1 VKTTDGPT
9 SRIGEAQ
16 AEVADA
22 LALLDSAGIPGRDE
36 VGALLRQ
43 AVANAA
49 RSLAESSAPDPTKLA
64 SVAKLWAD
72 YPQLWGGAESEADP
86 AAATMAALV
95 AEAARADS
103 IRRVMGET

>member
-1 VKTTDGPT
+1 
-9 SRIGEAQ
+9 
-16 AEVADA
+16 
-22 LALLDSAGIPGRDE
+22 
-36 VGALLRQ
+36 
-43 AVANAA
+43 
-49 RSLAESSAPDPTKLA
+49 
-64 SVAKLWAD
+64 VAKLWAD

>member
-49 RSLAESSAPDPTKLA
+49 RSLAESSAPDATKLA